1 MSGILLGSQESQAEW
16 EEVGSGLG
24 CRENQEPLL
33 SSESEPGQWWTVVSR
48 EPLAAALHLGCKPRL
63 PPCVRVTETLQARGD
78 DSSTLKIFQ
87 QRHF

>member
-33 SSESEPGQWWTVVSR
+33 SSESEPGQRWTVVSR
-48 EPLAAALHLGCKPRL
+48 KSLTTALHLGCKPRL
-63 PPCVRVTETLQARGD
+63 PPCVRVAETLQARGD
-78 DSSTLKIFQ
+78 VSFTLKIFKQ
-87 QRHF
+87 